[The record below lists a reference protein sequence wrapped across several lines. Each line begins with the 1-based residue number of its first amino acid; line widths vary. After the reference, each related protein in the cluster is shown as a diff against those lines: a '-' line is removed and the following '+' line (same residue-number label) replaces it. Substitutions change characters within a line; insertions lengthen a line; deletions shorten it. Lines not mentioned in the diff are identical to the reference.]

1 VLHEIEELN
10 QILAPKIFGKPLAE
24 LDFFTTFKGLEG
36 SERFKCAKAA
46 AEVRLEALKRAG
58 KAGRAYSDMA
68 WPELLI
74 YCEEVIE
81 ERYGVREVGEEG

>member
-1 VLHEIEELN
+1 MLHEIEELN
-10 QILAPKIFGKPLAE
+10 QILAPKLFGKPLAE

-36 SERFKCAKAA
+36 SERFKCSKAA

-58 KAGRAYSDMA
+58 RAGREYSQMA
-68 WPELLI
+68 WPEFLM

-81 ERYGVREVGEEG
+81 ERYGGREPGED